1 MLIAD
6 VDTRGARP
14 ANESEADE
22 SASMTDFFLWR
33 LSGVGVRCDA
43 FTKVHTSS
51 ATSDAASG
59 KRPGFRKVE
68 LRAAGSRA
76 RGGGRRAAQ
85 R

>member
-33 LSGVGVRCDA
+33 LSGVGV
-43 FTKVHTSS
+43 
-51 ATSDAASG
+51 
-59 KRPGFRKVE
+59 
-68 LRAAGSRA
+68 
-76 RGGGRRAAQ
+76 
-85 R
+85 